1 MSKTT
6 GPAEWVFIRGLVRES
21 AHWDEFPH
29 MFARAV
35 PNACVRTIDLPGNGR
50 HWRLDSPLSI
60 REAMEFARAELGT
73 SAGMPRYLL
82 ALSLG
87 AMVALEWIARH
98 PCEIAGAVLINTS
111 LSSLSPLYHR
121 LNWRVWPE
129 LVRALLTADVAA
141 RERAILRL
149 TSRFA
154 ADDPSRVQSRVNAY
168 REHPI
173 RRANVFRQL
182 WAAARY
188 RPSADAPAVPAFLL
202 ASRDDRLVSPECS
215 EAIARHWGLPLKMH
229 PDAGHDLP
237 LDDPAWTIE
246 AVLGWLETGPLGPTR
261 DAPA

>member
-1 MSKTT
+1 MSEGP
-6 GPAEWVFIRGLVRES
+6 GPAEWVFLRGLVRES
-21 AHWDEFPH
+21 AHWDGFPQT
-29 MFARAV
+29 FARAV
-35 PNACVRTIDLPGNGR
+35 PGARVRTVDLPGNGR

-60 REAMEFARAELGT
+60 RETMEFARAELGT

-98 PCEIAGAVLINTS
+98 PREIAGAVLINTS
-111 LSSLSPLYHR
+111 LSSLSPLHR
-121 LNWRVWPE
+121 RLSWRAWPE
-129 LVRALLTADVAA
+129 VVGALLTADIAD

-154 ADDPSRVQSRVNAY
+154 ADDPSRVQARVDAY

-182 WAAARY
+182 WAAASY
-188 RPSADAPAVPAFLL
+188 RPPAEAPAVPVLL
-202 ASRDDRLVSPECS
+202 LGSRGDRLVGPECS

-246 AVLGWLETGPLGPTR
+246 AVLAWLETGPQGR
-261 DAPA
+261 SASCG

>member
-1 MSKTT
+1 MSEGA

-21 AHWDEFPH
+21 AHWDGFPQ

-35 PNACVRTIDLPGNGR
+35 PGACVRTVDLPGNGR

-60 REAMEFARAELGT
+60 REMMEFARAELGT
-73 SAGMPRYLL
+73 NAGMPRYLL

-98 PCEIAGAVLINTS
+98 PREITGAVLINTS
-111 LSSLSPLYHR
+111 LSSLSPLYRR
-121 LNWRVWPE
+121 LSWRAWPE
-129 LVRALLTADVAA
+129 VMRAVLTADAA
-141 RERAILRL
+141 GRERAILRL
-149 TSRFA
+149 TSRSA
-154 ADDPSRVQSRVNAY
+154 ANDPSRVQARVDAY
-168 REHPI
+168 HQHPI
-173 RRANVFRQL
+173 RRVNVFRQL

-188 RPSADAPAVPAFLL
+188 RPPADAPAVPVLL
-202 ASRDDRLVSPECS
+202 LGSWGDRLVGPECS

-246 AVLGWLETGPLGPTR
+246 AVLAWLETGPQLRSAACG
-261 DAPA
+261 

>member
-1 MSKTT
+1 MSEGS

-21 AHWDEFPH
+21 AHWDEFPQ
-29 MFARAV
+29 MFAGAV
-35 PNACVRTIDLPGNGR
+35 PGARVRTVDLPGNGR

-60 REAMEFARAELGT
+60 REMMEFARAELGT
-73 SAGMPRYLL
+73 EAGMPRYLL

-98 PCEIAGAVLINTS
+98 PREIAGAVLINTS
-111 LSSLSPLYHR
+111 LSSLSPLHRR
-121 LNWRVWPE
+121 LNWHAWPE
-129 LVRALLTADVAA
+129 VVGALLTADIAD

-149 TSRFA
+149 TSRSA
-154 ADDPSRVQSRVNAY
+154 ADDPSRVQARVDAY
-168 REHPI
+168 RQRPI
-173 RRANVFRQL
+173 RRVNVFRQL

-188 RPSADAPAVPAFLL
+188 RPPADAPAVPALL
-202 ASRDDRLVSPECS
+202 LGSRGDRLVGPACS

-246 AVLGWLETGPLGPTR
+246 AILAWLETGPQREPDSR
-261 DAPA
+261 S